1 MKTYSDRKLL
11 IKIIKWVGKEL
22 RKDDQRYLDETGD
35 MHPAYAD
42 QAYDLIDH
50 RENLKRSKAKSCE
63 YKRKY
68 VDQIQAEQALESYR
82 KRVLFT
88 NMNFYRCEAHGCFH
102 LGHDRYMPS
111 ELILSGSR
119 GVSI

>member
-11 IKIIKWVGKEL
+11 VKIVKWVGKEL
-22 RKDDQRYLDETGD
+22 RKDDQRYFDETGD
-35 MHPAYAD
+35 IHPSDAG
-42 QAYDLIDH
+42 QAYDLIDR

-68 VDQIQAEQALESYR
+68 MDQLQAEQALESYR
-82 KRVLFT
+82 KRVLCT
-88 NMNFYRCEAHGCFH
+88 NMTFYKCEAHGCFH
-102 LGHDRYMPS
+102 LGHDKYMPS
-111 ELILSGSR
+111 DLILAGSI